1 MGLEL
6 KIQDKR
12 VSSLVNWQGKFHFT
26 KNELFLNFCKDVAH
40 FLRFFPSFKVS
51 REVYFE
57 SPPHKKLEFFLS
69 LVNGW
74 NLLPIVTE
82 STTLDVVEVLGM
94 PLVSEGYVCD

>member
-1 MGLEL
+1 M
-6 KIQDKR
+6 
-12 VSSLVNWQGKFHFT
+12 
-26 KNELFLNFCKDVAH
+26 NFFSIFVRTLPI